1 MLFKL
6 SPGSLPARLQH
17 ISTVFPYI
25 YALGDAQILENR
37 TTAFFCSAQCS
48 GAAILRS
55 LETARR
61 WRDQKQTII
70 GGFHSPIEK
79 EVLRILLKGGDGKI
93 VVCPAR
99 SLEKM
104 RLPIDWENALEQN
117 RLLILS
123 TFADKPRQSRNLAV
137 QRNRFVAHLADRILV
152 AHHAPGGSTEKLVTE
167 LRATGK
173 AVEHLTD

>member
-6 SPGSLPARLQH
+6 SPDSLPARLQH
-17 ISTVFPYI
+17 ISNVFPNI
-25 YALGDAQILENR
+25 YALGDAQILESE
-37 TTAFFCSAQCS
+37 TTAFFCSTQCS

-55 LETARR
+55 FETARR

-79 EVLRILLKGGDGKI
+79 EVFQILLKGNGKI

-104 RLPIDWENALEQN
+104 CLPADWENALAQN

-123 TFADKPRQSRNLAV
+123 TLTEKPRQSRDLAI

-167 LRATGK
+167 LAATGK